1 MSPSIEPR
9 PSATQPRFPVQLK
22 KEGNSFSLKGHH
34 GNNSSWGKKEVQMKP
49 NEIPSFQQSMFLK
62 YKQKGWSN
70 FQWSIFFFKWV
81 KSKLGSTEDYT
92 LLICNVWYQKSTFIK
107 VKLL

>member
-62 YKQKGWSN
+62 YKQKGYQTFNEVFSFSN
-70 FQWSIFFFKWV
+70 
-81 KSKLGSTEDYT
+81 E
-92 LLICNVWYQKSTFIK
+92 
-107 VKLL
+107 